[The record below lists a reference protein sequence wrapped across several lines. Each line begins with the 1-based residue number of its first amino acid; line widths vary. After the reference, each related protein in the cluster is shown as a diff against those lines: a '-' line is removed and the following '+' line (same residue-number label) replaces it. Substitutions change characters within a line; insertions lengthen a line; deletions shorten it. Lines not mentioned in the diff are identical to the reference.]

1 MTANG
6 WNGMKKLSGW
16 LAVAAALIPLIASPP
31 GLSAQEK
38 RGAEIVVTKTNG
50 SLYRGELIAVRPD
63 SLLLLGPGGKDTS
76 IGLADIGIVRIVR
89 RSPTGLLTLAGFLL
103 GSGIVGMTTE
113 PLDEWG
119 WAHAALAGIGGAIAG
134 LISGAISA
142 KDRSYYSWGEPDGA
156 LNQNL
161 DKLRGLSRESQ
172 WRDKAG
178 SAQRSRFRI
187 GLATT
192 MRSFN
197 DRWRSRITPGS
208 WRFMGI
214 VPPGEGGPRDTPFQL
229 NQRPSG
235 ELASLG
241 PLSLGYA
248 WTERWI
254 PEIELSMWG
263 KHLDANASVYPEFV
277 STLDG
282 KTYGAHVG
290 DQLRIGYDHIL
301 AGMAYRPVIPSFGRH
316 ASIEVGISAGP
327 GWIHVDPIGSLVPA
341 EKKTILAARVRAAYD
356 HYFTPSF
363 FLGVYG
369 AYRCGEARFA
379 PATVIR
385 EVTFTDWDNWQD
397 PAEPITRQVELTLPA
412 REFSRAGFVYGLRIG
427 FRI

>member
-1 MTANG
+1 MSSMTA
-6 WNGMKKLSGW
+6 KLFVCASLVGC
-16 LAVAAALIPLIASPP
+16 LVLPVAA
-31 GLSAQEK
+31 K
-38 RGAEIVVTKTNG
+38 DRRGATVVVTRTDG
-50 SLYRGELIAVRPD
+50 QVFEGEIIAVRSD
-63 SLLLLGPGGKDTS
+63 SLLLLSEAGQDERV
-76 IGLADIGIVRIVR
+76 GLADIGTVRIVR

-103 GSGIVGMTTE
+103 GSGVVGMTSE

-119 WAHAALAGIGGAIAG
+119 WAHAWLAGIGGAIAG
-134 LISGAISA
+134 LASGAILA
-142 KDRSYYSWGEPDGA
+142 KDKALYSWGEPEGQLSHN
-156 LNQNL
+156 LN
-161 DKLRGLSRESQ
+161 KLRGLSRE
-172 WRDKAG
+172 G
-178 SAQRSRFRI
+178 RSREGPGRTRPRFRI

-192 MRSFN
+192 MGSFN

-263 KHLDANASVYPEFV
+263 KRLDANASVYPEFV

-282 KTYGAHVG
+282 KTYGAQVG
-290 DQLRIGYDHIL
+290 DRLRIGYDHIL
-301 AGMAYRPVIPSFGRH
+301 VGMAYRPVIPSFGRH

-327 GWIHVDPIGSLVPA
+327 GWIRVDPIGSLVPA

-356 HYFTPSF
+356 HYFSPSF

-369 AYRCGEARFA
+369 AYRYGEARFA

-412 REFSRAGFVYGLRIG
+412 REFSRTGFVYGLRIG